1 MSYVWG
7 TSTLIVLL
15 YRLNIFSF
23 GTFCR
28 GLITV
33 QILVKELTLKA
44 LHEMN
49 FGFSDAE
56 NYKRR
61 ENKQIFQR
69 VFVKNDFLDELLQ
82 PQVTF
87 LVGEKGTGKTA
98 YSTFLANTVYKGT
111 EASLKFIRETEYSK
125 FVELKNTHNLNL
137 SDYTEIWRTL
147 LLLLFCEELSK
158 KIEVNFWSGRQS
170 IARNIKSA
178 IDEFYNNAFSP
189 EILMA
194 LKFVENS
201 EVAAR
206 LLSKYAE
213 VGAKASDGIELN
225 GQAFQTNLLYI
236 RRRFEE
242 VISAAKIENDLLIFI
257 DGIDIRP
264 AGIEFQNYLECIKG
278 LANAVWSLNNDFFPE
293 IKDST
298 GRLRTVLLV
307 RPDIFLKL
315 GLQNPNTKLRDN
327 SVVLDW
333 STTYK
338 DYRTSNIFEVVDNLL
353 SVQQKNPPNHGEA
366 WDNYFP
372 FYAPTYGSGFKQDN
386 SFIYFLRNSYYRPR
400 DILTYISIF
409 KKHIPNKEKKTI
421 TSFPQE
427 YCDKRGISNEYA
439 EYLLG
444 ELRDQLVFYYSES
457 EYEDFLQFFEFLKG
471 RTRFDYEQYIAAYEN
486 FVQDLKDRN
495 RAVPNFIE
503 TSGSFLQFLY
513 ELNVICF
520 VEASERGDK
529 FIHWSFRERSLGKMA
544 PKVKI
549 ECRYEVHYGLV
560 PALNIGQARR

>member
-1 MSYVWG
+1 
-7 TSTLIVLL
+7 
-15 YRLNIFSF
+15 
-23 GTFCR
+23 
-28 GLITV
+28 
-33 QILVKELTLKA
+33 LKTID
-44 LHEMN
+44 EMN

-61 ENKQIFQR
+61 ENKQLFQR
-69 VFVKNDFLDELLQ
+69 LFVKNEFLDKLLL

-87 LVGEKGTGKTA
+87 LIGEKGTGKTA
-98 YSTFLANTVYKGT
+98 YSTFLANSSYQGT
-111 EASLKFIRETEYSK
+111 NASLKFIRETEYSK
-125 FVELKNTHNLNL
+125 FVELKKTHSLNL

-158 KIEVNFWSGRQS
+158 KIEVNFWSGKQS
-170 IARNIKSA
+170 TARNIRSA

-189 EILMA
+189 EILIA

-201 EVAAR
+201 EVAAK

-213 VGAKASDGIELN
+213 VGAKASRGVELN

-236 RRRFEE
+236 RRRLED
-242 VISAAKIENDLLIFI
+242 VISAAKIEDDLLIFI

-264 AGIEFQNYLECIKG
+264 AGIEFDNYLDCIKG

-333 STTYK
+333 STTYN
-338 DYRTSNIFEVVDNLL
+338 DYRNSGIFEVVDNLL
-353 SVQQKNPPNHGEA
+353 SVQQENPAKLGEA

-372 FYAPTYGSGFKQDN
+372 FYAPTYGKGYKEDN

-409 KKHIPNKEKKTI
+409 KNHIPNNDKKSIET
-421 TSFPQE
+421 FPVE

-444 ELRDQLVFYYSES
+444 ELRDQLVFYYSED
-457 EYEDFLQFFEFLKG
+457 EYEDFFQFFDFLKG
-471 RTRFDYEQYIAAYEN
+471 KTRFDYEQYTSGYES
-486 FVQDLKDRN
+486 FIQDLKDRN
-495 RAVPNFIE
+495 RAIPNFIE
-503 TSGSFLQFLY
+503 TSGGFLQFLY

-520 VEASERGDK
+520 VETSEQGSN

-544 PKVKI
+544 PKIKTD
-549 ECRYEVHYGLV
+549 CRYEVHYGLV